1 MNISEDKFHD
11 ECAVFGI
18 FEHPDAARMTYLGLY
33 AMQHRGQES
42 AGIAVS
48 DGDRI
53 TCERGMGQVA
63 DIFRKDRLDNLRGY
77 RAIGHVRYSTAG
89 GSDLK
94 NAQPIFVDCHRG
106 EICVA
111 HNGNLV
117 NAHLIRSELEKE
129 GTIFTTTSDTEV
141 ILHMIAKSRQP
152 RLIDALTDALSVVKG
167 AYSLVFLTRDAVIG
181 ARDPWGF
188 RPLCIGK
195 LGGSYI
201 LASETCALDLLDADY
216 VRDVHPGEIVILSE
230 KGLESRMPFPKQ
242 RQYSCIFE
250 LVYFARPDSNVFER
264 NVYNSR
270 FEMGRQLAREAP
282 VDADIVVPVPDSGLV
297 AALGYSAESGI
308 PIGFGLIRNHY
319 VGRTFIE
326 PKKSIRHFGVKVKLN
341 PVRSILQNKRV
352 VLIDDSIVRGN
363 TSQKIVKMVR
373 TAGAAEVHFRISCP
387 PTIGPCYYGIDT
399 PDEDE
404 LIASHKS
411 VPEIADF
418 IGVDSLQYLT
428 LDGLLKATDD
438 AENKM
443 FCTACYTGKY
453 PVPVPRD
460 EYEQLRLFHKQ
471 QEERVQHP
479 PLHHEVVVT
488 RS

>member
-1 MNISEDKFHD
+1 MKTSDKFHD
-11 ECAVFGI
+11 ECGVFGI
-18 FEHPDAARMTYLGLY
+18 YDHPEAAKMAYLGLY
-33 AMQHRGQES
+33 ALQHRGQES
-42 AGIAVS
+42 AGIAIS
-48 DGDRI
+48 DGERI
-53 TCERGMGQVA
+53 VCERGMGQVA
-63 DIFRKDRLDNLRGY
+63 DVFRRDRLESLRGH

-89 GSDLK
+89 GSQLK

-106 EICVA
+106 EICIA

-117 NAHLIRSELEKE
+117 NAHLIRDELEKE

-141 ILHMIAKSRQP
+141 VLHLIARSRQP
-152 RLIDALTDALSVVKG
+152 RFVDALIDALNALKG
-167 AYSLVFLTRDAVIG
+167 AYSFVMLTKDAVIG

-195 LGGSYI
+195 LGASYI
-201 LASETCALDLLDADY
+201 LASETCALDLIDADY
-216 VRDVHPGEIVILSE
+216 VRDVEPGEIVVISE
-230 KGLESRMPFPKQ
+230 KGLESRRPFPKQ

-264 NVYNSR
+264 NVYNTR
-270 FEMGRQLAREAP
+270 FEMGRQLAREARI
-282 VDADIVVPVPDSGLV
+282 DADIVVPVPDSGLV

-352 VLIDDSIVRGN
+352 ILIDDSIVRGN

-373 TAGAAEVHFRISCP
+373 SAGASEVHFGISCP
-387 PTIGPCYYGIDT
+387 PTIGPCYYGVDT
-399 PDEDE
+399 PTEEE
-404 LIASHKS
+404 LIASHKT
-411 VPEIADF
+411 VAEIADF
-418 IGVDSLQYLT
+418 IGVDSLQYLS
-428 LDGLLKATDD
+428 LDGLLQATED
-438 AENKM
+438 AQKTV

-453 PVPVPRD
+453 PVPVPK
-460 EYEQLRLFHKQ
+460 EEFEQLRLFQNQKQ
-471 QEERVQHP
+471 HEPAEERVQ
-479 PLHHEVVVT
+479 EMVVA

>member
-1 MNISEDKFHD
+1 MIFAEDKFHD
-11 ECAVFGI
+11 ECGVFGI
-18 FEHPDAARMTYLGLY
+18 FDHPEAAKMTYLGLY
-33 AMQHRGQES
+33 AQQHRGQES
-42 AGIAVS
+42 GGIA
-48 DGDRI
+48 I
-53 TCERGMGQVA
+53 TEGGKIVCELGMGQVA
-63 DIFRKDRLDNLRGY
+63 DIFRKDRLDALRGH

-89 GSDLK
+89 GSQLK

-106 EICVA
+106 EIAIA

-117 NAHLIRSELEKE
+117 NAPQIRDELEKE

-141 ILHMIAKSRQP
+141 VLHMIAKSRQT
-152 RLIDALTDALSVVKG
+152 RFIDALIDTLGALKG
-167 AYSLVFLTRDAVIG
+167 AYSFVLLTKDSVIG

-201 LASETCALDLLDADY
+201 LASETCALDLIDADY
-216 VRDVHPGEIVILSE
+216 IRDVRPGEIVIISE
-230 KGLESRMPFPKQ
+230 KGLESLMPFPLQ

-270 FEMGRQLAREAP
+270 YNLGRQLAREAP
-282 VDADIVVPVPDSGLV
+282 VNADIVVPVPDSGLV

-341 PVRSILQNKRV
+341 PVRSVLENKKV

-363 TSQKIVKMVR
+363 TSQKIVRMVR
-373 TAGAAEVHFRISCP
+373 SAGATEVHFRISCP

-399 PDEDE
+399 PTEEE
-404 LIASHKS
+404 LIAAQKT

-418 IGVDSLQYLT
+418 IGVNSLQYLS
-428 LDGLLKATDD
+428 LEGLLKATEDK
-438 AENKM
+438 EESV
-443 FCTACYTGKY
+443 FCTACYTKNY
-453 PVPVPRD
+453 PVPIPKD
-460 EYEQLRLFHKQ
+460 SHEQLKLFHKLPGH
-471 QEERVQHP
+471 EEEQR
-479 PLHHEVVVT
+479 EVVVA

>member
-1 MNISEDKFHD
+1 MKTSDKFHD
-11 ECAVFGI
+11 ECGVFGI
-18 FEHPDAARMTYLGLY
+18 YDHPEAAKMTYLGLY
-33 AMQHRGQES
+33 ALQHRGQES
-42 AGIAVS
+42 AGIAIS

-53 TCERGMGQVA
+53 VCERGMGMVA
-63 DIFRKDRLDNLRGY
+63 DTFRKDRLEALRGH

-89 GSDLK
+89 GSQLK
-94 NAQPIFVDCHRG
+94 NAQPIYVDCHRG
-106 EICVA
+106 EIAIA

-117 NAHLIRSELEKE
+117 NAHLIRDELEKE

-141 ILHMIAKSRQP
+141 VLHLIARSRQP
-152 RLIDALTDALSVVKG
+152 RFVDALIDALNALKG
-167 AYSLVFLTRDAVIG
+167 AYSFTMLTKDMVIG

-195 LGGSYI
+195 LGASYI
-201 LASETCALDLLDADY
+201 LASETCALDLIDADY
-216 VRDVHPGEIVILSE
+216 VRDVEPGEVVVISD
-230 KGLESRMPFPKQ
+230 KGLESRKPFPKQ

-264 NVYNSR
+264 NVYNTR
-270 FEMGRQLAREAP
+270 YEMGRQLAKEAP
-282 VDADIVVPVPDSGLV
+282 IDADIVVPVPDSGLV

-341 PVRSILQNKRV
+341 PVRSILQGKRV

-373 TAGAAEVHFRISCP
+373 SAGAQEVHFRISCP
-387 PTIGPCYYGIDT
+387 PTIGPCYYGVDT
-399 PDEDE
+399 PTEEE

-411 VPEIADF
+411 VAEIADF
-418 IGVDSLQYLT
+418 IGVDSLQYLS
-428 LDGLLKATDD
+428 LDGLHQATEDS
-438 AENKM
+438 EKKV

-453 PVPVPRD
+453 PVPVPK
-460 EYEQLRLFHKQ
+460 EEFEQLRLFQRQEKPA
-471 QEERVQHP
+471 EERAQE
-479 PLHHEVVVT
+479 LVVA

>member
-1 MNISEDKFHD
+1 MITTDDKFHD
-11 ECAVFGI
+11 ECGVFGI
-18 FEHPDAARMTYLGLY
+18 FDHPEAAKMAYLGLY
-33 AMQHRGQES
+33 ALQHRGQES
-42 AGIAVS
+42 AGIAIS
-48 DGDRI
+48 DSHRI
-53 TCERGMGQVA
+53 ICERGMGQVA
-63 DIFRKDRLDNLRGY
+63 DIFRRDRLDNLRGHHS
-77 RAIGHVRYSTAG
+77 IGHVRYSTAG
-89 GSDLK
+89 GSQYK

-106 EICVA
+106 EIAIC

-117 NAHLIRSELEKE
+117 NAPLIRAELEKE

-141 ILHMIAKSRQP
+141 VLHMIAKSRQP
-152 RLIDALTDALSVVKG
+152 RLIDALIDTLGALKG
-167 AYSLVFLTRDAVIG
+167 AYSLVFLTNDAVIG

-201 LASETCALDLLDADY
+201 LASETCALDLIDADY
-216 VRDVHPGEIVILSE
+216 VRDVKPGEIVIFSE
-230 KGLESRMPFPKQ
+230 KGIESITPFPSQ
-242 RQYSCIFE
+242 RQHSCIFE
-250 LVYFARPDSNVFER
+250 LVYFARPDSNVFQR

-270 FEMGRQLAREAP
+270 FNMGRELAREAP
-282 VDADIVVPVPDSGLV
+282 VEADIVVPVPDSGLV

-341 PVRSILQNKRV
+341 PVRSILHDKSV

-373 TAGAAEVHFRISCP
+373 SAGAREVHFRISCP
-387 PTIGPCYYGIDT
+387 PTVGPCYYGIDT
-399 PDEDE
+399 PTEEE
-404 LIASHKS
+404 LIASHKT

-418 IGVDSLQYLT
+418 IGVNSLQYLS
-428 LDGLLKATDD
+428 LDGLLKATEDPQG
-438 AENKM
+438 KV
-443 FCTACYTGKY
+443 FCTACYTRNY
-453 PVPVPRD
+453 PVPVPR
-460 EYEQLRLFHKQ
+460 EEFEQLKLFHKIQ
-471 QEERVQHP
+471 DAKEDKKELVIA
-479 PLHHEVVVT
+479 

>member
-1 MNISEDKFHD
+1 MDLSEDKFHD
-11 ECAVFGI
+11 ECGVFGI
-18 FEHPDAARMTYLGLY
+18 FDHPEAAKMTYLGLY
-33 AMQHRGQES
+33 AQQHRGQES
-42 AGIAVS
+42 GGIA
-48 DGDRI
+48 I
-53 TCERGMGQVA
+53 TEGGKIVCELGMGQVA
-63 DIFRKDRLDNLRGY
+63 DIFRKERLEALRGH

-89 GSDLK
+89 GSQLK

-106 EICVA
+106 EIAIA

-117 NAHLIRSELEKE
+117 NAPQIRDELEKE

-141 ILHMIAKSRQP
+141 VLHMIAKSRQTKF
-152 RLIDALTDALSVVKG
+152 IDALIDTLGALKG
-167 AYSLVFLTRDAVIG
+167 AYSFVFLTKDSVIG

-201 LASETCALDLLDADY
+201 LASETCALDLIDADY
-216 VRDVHPGEIVILSE
+216 VRDVRPGEIVIISE
-230 KGLESRMPFPKQ
+230 KGLESLMPFPQ
-242 RQYSCIFE
+242 QHQYSCIFE

-270 FEMGRQLAREAP
+270 YNLGRQLAREAP

-341 PVRSILQNKRV
+341 PVRSVLENKKV

-363 TSQKIVKMVR
+363 TSQKIVRMVR
-373 TAGAAEVHFRISCP
+373 SAGATEVHFRISCP

-399 PDEDE
+399 PTEEE
-404 LIASHKS
+404 LIASQKT

-418 IGVDSLQYLT
+418 IGVNSLQYLSME
-428 LDGLLKATDD
+428 GLLKATDD
-438 AENKM
+438 TQDSV
-443 FCTACYTGKY
+443 FCTACYTKNY
-453 PVPVPRD
+453 PVPIPK
-460 EYEQLRLFHKQ
+460 ESHEQLKLFHKLPEREEEQ
-471 QEERVQHP
+471 Q
-479 PLHHEVVVT
+479 EVVVA